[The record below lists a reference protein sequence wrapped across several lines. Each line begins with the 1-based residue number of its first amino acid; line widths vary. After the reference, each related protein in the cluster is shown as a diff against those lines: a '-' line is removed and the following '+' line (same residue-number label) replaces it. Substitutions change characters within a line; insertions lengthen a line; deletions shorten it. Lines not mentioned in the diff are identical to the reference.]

1 MVTDRQ
7 HRLEIVQ
14 FGHMLHESGF
24 VAATDGNLSVR
35 LDERRLL
42 VTPTCISKG
51 RMRASDLVIV
61 DMEGRPLAG
70 NRRVS
75 SEIGMH
81 LLIYRLRPDVQGI
94 VHAHP
99 PTATGFAASG
109 YGLNRPLVCEVV
121 VGLGSIP
128 LARYGTPGTP
138 ELTDALEPLIPHH
151 DAILMANHGV
161 VTFGASLENAYMKM
175 ETVEHFAKIALVTHL
190 LGHEQPLGEKE
201 VEKLAAVRDRY
212 NGGAQAAQPTMSVEG
227 DAWLANRGRER
238 PAAGASRYG
247 ARGER
252 ESRRQHGPACSTGLC
267 RKPTAPRLRPSFRRR
282 ILFAADHDHRNSWF
296 FRHPR
301 RFGTS
306 IPVPPGVLISAE
318 STAERNTGQPST
330 PAARHRRRLART
342 RRTER

>member
-1 MVTDRQ
+1 MTTINDRQ
-7 HRLEIVQ
+7 HRQGIVQ
-14 FGHMLHESGF
+14 FGRMLHANGF

-35 LDERRLL
+35 LDANRLL

-51 RMRASDLVIV
+51 RMRASDMVIV
-61 DMEGRPLAG
+61 NMEGKRLAG
-70 NRRVS
+70 KRRVS

-109 YGLNRPLVCEVV
+109 YDLNRPLVCEVV

-161 VTFGASLENAYMKM
+161 VTFGSSLESAYMKM

-190 LGHEQPLGEKE
+190 LGNEQPLGEKE
-201 VEKLAAVRDRY
+201 VEKLNEVRHRY
-212 NGGAQAAQPTMSVEG
+212 NGGGTLAPRRRPVGADDLQSDSERKET
-227 DAWLANRGRER
+227 ANRR
-238 PAAGASRYG
+238 
-247 ARGER
+247 
-252 ESRRQHGPACSTGLC
+252 
-267 RKPTAPRLRPSFRRR
+267 
-282 ILFAADHDHRNSWF
+282 
-296 FRHPR
+296 
-301 RFGTS
+301 
-306 IPVPPGVLISAE
+306 
-318 STAERNTGQPST
+318 
-330 PAARHRRRLART
+330 
-342 RRTER
+342 